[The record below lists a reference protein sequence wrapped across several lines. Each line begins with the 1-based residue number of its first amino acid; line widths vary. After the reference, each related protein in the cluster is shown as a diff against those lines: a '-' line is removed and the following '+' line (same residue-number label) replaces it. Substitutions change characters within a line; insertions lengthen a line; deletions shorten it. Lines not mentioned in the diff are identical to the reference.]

1 MAEQTSASI
10 LIRADPATVMGVIAD
25 FDGYPH
31 WVEGVTSA
39 TVRGTFAD
47 GRAREVDFVLD
58 AAPIRDEYTLIYQWH
73 GDAQVAWSLVRAK
86 MLKTLQGAYRLRSV
100 GDSTEVTYQFA
111 VELNIPMI
119 GMLKRKGE
127 KVIVDT
133 ALKGLKQRVES
144 RG

>member
-1 MAEQTSASI
+1 MANQTSASI
-10 LIRADPATVMGVIAD
+10 VIRADPATVMGVIAD
-25 FDGYPH
+25 FDDYPH
-31 WVEGVTSA
+31 WVKGVTSA

-47 GRAREVDFVLD
+47 GRAREVDFVLE
-58 AAPIRDEYTLIYQWH
+58 AAPIRDEYTLSYQWH
-73 GDAQVAWSLVRAK
+73 GDERVTWSLVRAK
-86 MLKTLQGAYRLRSV
+86 MLKTMEGAYLLRSV

-133 ALKGLKQRVES
+133 ALEGLKQRVES